1 MEWSLLDKTTVL
13 ESPPFSIQALSLY
26 DTKANREFDHKF
38 YRLACPDWVN
48 VLPITPDGQA
58 VLIRQPRVGSMSSVL
73 ETPGGV
79 VDAHEKDPTLTA
91 ARELEE
97 ETGYRF
103 QRILSLGSVNP
114 NPAIMNN
121 RVHMFLALGCFSAG
135 ESRRLFPDELERIQV
150 ELTPVNELENLIR
163 HGRIDHAL
171 ACLTIFYA
179 GKYLAT
185 YKK

>member
-1 MEWSLLDKTTVL
+1 MEWLLQDKETVL
-13 ESPPFSIQALSLY
+13 ESYPFKVEALSLF
-26 DTKANREFDHKF
+26 DAKAQRAFDHKF

-48 VLPITPDGQA
+48 VLPITVDGQA
-58 VLIRQPRVGSMSSVL
+58 ILIRQPRVGSMTSVL

-79 VDAHEKDPTLTA
+79 VDPHEKDPTLTA

-97 ETGYRF
+97 ETGYRS
-103 QRILSLGSVNP
+103 QRMLSLGSVNP

-121 RVHMFLALGCFSAG
+121 RVHMFLALGCMPAG
-135 ESRRLFPDELERIQV
+135 EGRKLFPDELERIEV
-150 ELTPVNELENLIR
+150 VLTPVAELETLAR

-179 GKYLAT
+179 GKYLES